1 MNKNTFHNFRNVF
14 SFILSILPKFR
25 FSIAIMFLV
34 ALMWAIDLSFRK
46 YVIKNILDTA
56 VKYQGNNV
64 AEHLFLPVS
73 VYIFMTLFITTIF
86 RLYGYFVDIRMVP
99 LVRQKIADRAFYAL
113 LKQSHSY
120 FLNNFSGDLTHK
132 INNLIDST
140 IELIKLF
147 IDRFFGCGLALIFAI
162 YTLSLVNIKFTIA
175 TLIWVSIF
183 ILVSIL
189 CFQKLSNLAN
199 HYSKSSTKTTASIA
213 DTLTNIVSVRLF
225 AKQMYQRLKFFQ
237 IYKKRIVAEKEMQW
251 AYFGMWFVY
260 GYSFD
265 LLQAVSLYFL
275 IYDYQ
280 SGIILLGDIALVIGI
295 NIAILEF
302 LNQLTRDLTQFSTH
316 FGKVSDALYS
326 INTVLEIKD
335 KENARKLEVTRGQIT
350 FYNVLFAYNK
360 KPPIFNNLSITINS
374 NEKVGLVGYSGAGKS
389 TFINLIL
396 RLFEVKEGKIQIDN
410 QCITD
415 VTQNSL
421 RQKIAVVPQDLIL
434 FHDTILENIRYGN
447 SEATD
452 QEIVQ
457 AAKLAGIH
465 GFITSLSKGYYTT
478 VGEKRLKLSGGERQR
493 IIIARAF
500 LKNAPILLFDEA
512 TNQLD
517 SVTEKEIQISL
528 FKLMENKTTVVIAH
542 RLSTLLHMDRILVFD
557 NGKIVQDGSHSELLS
572 KGGLYQILWNSQIDN
587 ILRY

>member
-1 MNKNTFHNFRNVF
+1 MNKNNFHNFKNV
-14 SFILSILPKFR
+14 SLFILGILSKFK
-25 FSIAIMFLV
+25 FSISIMLLV
-34 ALMWAIDLSFRK
+34 ALMWAVDLSFRK
-46 YVIKNILDTA
+46 YVIKYILDTA
-56 VKYQGNNV
+56 VKYQGGNV
-64 AEHLFLPVS
+64 VEHLFLPVS
-73 VYIFMTLFITTIF
+73 IYIFMTLFITTIF
-86 RLYGYFVDIRMVP
+86 RLYAYFVDIRMVP

-113 LKQSHSY
+113 LKKSHSY
-120 FLNNFSGDLTHK
+120 FLDNFSGDLTHK

-140 IELIKLF
+140 IELVKLF
-147 IDRFFGCGLALIFAI
+147 IDRFFGCSLALIFAI
-162 YTLSLVNIKFTIA
+162 YTLSLVNTKFTIT
-175 TLIWVSIF
+175 TLVWVSIF
-183 ILVSIL
+183 VLVSIL
-189 CFQKLSNLAN
+189 YFHKLSNLAN

-213 DTLTNIVSVRLF
+213 DTLTNMVSVRLF
-225 AKQMYQRLKFFQ
+225 AKQMYQRLKFFK
-237 IYKKRIVAEKEMQW
+237 IYKCKIAAEKEMQL
-251 AYFGMWFVY
+251 AYFWMWFIY

-265 LLQAVSLYFL
+265 LLQSVSLYFL

-280 SGIILLGDIALVIGI
+280 SSIISLGDIALVIGI
-295 NIAILEF
+295 NITILEF

-316 FGKVSDALYS
+316 FGKISDALYS
-326 INTVLEIKD
+326 INTVLEIRD
-335 KENARKLEVTRGQIT
+335 RDNAKKLEVTTGQII
-350 FYNVLFAYNK
+350 FYNVLFAYHK
-360 KPPIFNNLSITINS
+360 KAPIFNNLSITINS

-396 RLFEVKEGKIQIDN
+396 RLFEVQEGKIQIDN
-410 QCITD
+410 QSITD

-447 SEATD
+447 SEASD

-457 AAKLAGIH
+457 SAKLAGIH
-465 GFITSLSKGYYTT
+465 SFITSLSKGYNTV
-478 VGEKRLKLSGGERQR
+478 VGEQGLKLSGGERQR

-528 FKLMENKTTVVIAH
+528 FKLMENKTTIVIAH

-572 KGGLYQILWNSQIDN
+572 KSGLYQMLWNSQVDN